1 MNYFVQVA
9 QFGCFMSIRK
19 CGCTSTLINTHLCSI
34 QTANMTDT
42 PVFMHG
48 SKCTVSHLHIQHG
61 GYSILSYFLFSLH
74 IVKSP
79 PLPPPPPPPPPP
91 QNLETNPTST
101 ETGMHIYNIM
111 CSMSLSYLCV
121 YTHIHTHLQN
131 HIYFTLEP
139 DRPPRGVIPSPTCT
153 SPQTLFTQVSPQP
166 AATSV
171 SPHPI
176 YQEIT

>member
-1 MNYFVQVA
+1 
-9 QFGCFMSIRK
+9 
-19 CGCTSTLINTHLCSI
+19 
-34 QTANMTDT
+34 
-42 PVFMHG
+42 MHG

-61 GYSILSYFLFSLH
+61 GYSIPSYFLFSLH
-74 IVKSP
+74 IVRS
-79 PLPPPPPPPPPP
+79 PPPPSHP

-101 ETGMHIYNIM
+101 ETGMHTYNIM

-131 HIYFTLEP
+131 HIHFMLEP
-139 DRPPRGVIPSPTCT
+139 DRPPRGLISSPTCT
-153 SPQTLFTQVSPQP
+153 SPQTLYMFTQVSPQP

-171 SPHPI
+171 SPYPI